1 MCGNFGSLFK
11 DFEIEVL
18 ELNKVPNLSTIL
30 IWHILRLVIS
40 TDYTAQIPKN
50 SMVHKYQSM

>member
-18 ELNKVPNLSTIL
+18 ELKKVPNLSTI
-30 IWHILRLVIS
+30 IMWHRLRLVIS
-40 TDYTAQIPKN
+40 TDYTAHIPKN